1 MKHGGGGPQG
11 LPPLFHGGKTLDERL
26 IGQILVDNTSLTQE
40 QLDDALRVAKETDEF
55 IGQVLVNMGYIS
67 ERDAAICRG
76 LQWDVPFVDLSEITI
91 DQDAAKLIPES
102 LMRKHNCIPIGRE
115 DGSLQVAMAD
125 PNDIRAIDQIRLR
138 TEYKYRIEPCIALP
152 EDIANAVAGLADVR
166 VRVAQELDGL
176 LDQFDEPEGEELE
189 EEDEGEEFDLGDTA
203 AAAADPPVVKLVRMI
218 ITRAVRQRASDI
230 HIQPE
235 ERAVRVRYRVD
246 GVLRDAMTVPK
257 GAQLPA
263 VSRIKVMSGMNID
276 QKLAPQGGRIGMRF
290 NDRAFDFRVSTL
302 PCQFGEK
309 VVMRVLDK
317 GSIMTDLS
325 KLGFSSHTQEAFESI
340 ILRPYGIVL
349 ATGPTGSGKSTTL
362 YGALNRIA
370 TADKNVVTAED
381 PVEYELPG
389 ITQCAVN
396 EKAGMTFATILRE
409 TLRQDPDIIMVGEV
423 RDKETAIIAT
433 EAALTGH
440 LVLSTLHTNDA
451 AGAVA
456 RLVEMGVEPYL
467 VASSLAGALAQRL
480 VRKICV
486 HCKVPYTPPPEALE
500 VAGIEPEDDENV
512 QFFRGEGCSQCDE
525 GYYGRVGIYE
535 LLVVDDEIRDLA
547 LKAAPSHVIRQ
558 YAVEEQGMVTL
569 KGDGISKVLQGIT
582 TLEEALTAAQDE

>member
-1 MKHGGGGPQG
+1 V
-11 LPPLFHGGKTLDERL
+11 DERL

-55 IGQVLVNMGYIS
+55 IGQVLVNMGYIT
-67 ERDAAICRG
+67 EREAAICRG
-76 LQWDVPFVDLSEITI
+76 LQWDVPYVDLTEVHIE
-91 DQDAAKLIPES
+91 QDAAKLVPES
-102 LMRKHNCIPIGRE
+102 LMRKHNCIPISRQ
-115 DGSLQVAMAD
+115 DGTLQVAMAD

-152 EDIANAVAGLADVR
+152 EEIANAIAGLADVR

-176 LDQFDEPEGEELE
+176 LDQFDEPDTEEVE
-189 EEDEGEEFDLGDTA
+189 EEDEGEEFDLDDTE

-235 ERAVRVRYRVD
+235 ERSVRVRYRVD

-263 VSRIKVMSGMNID
+263 VSRIKVMAGMNID
-276 QKLAPQGGRIGMRF
+276 QKLAPQGGRIAMRF
-290 NDRAFDFRVSTL
+290 GERAFDFRVSTL
-302 PCQFGEK
+302 PSQFGEK

-317 GSIMTDLS
+317 GSVMNDLG
-325 KLGFSSHTQEAFESI
+325 KLGFSSQTQEAFENV

-362 YGALNRIA
+362 YAALNRIA
-370 TADKNVVTAED
+370 TADKNVITAED

-396 EKAGMTFATILRE
+396 QKAGMTFANILRE
-409 TLRQDPDIIMVGEV
+409 MLRQDPDIVMVGEI
-423 RDKETAIIAT
+423 RDKETAVIAT

-467 VASSLAGALAQRL
+467 VASSLAGILAQRL

-486 HCKVPYTPPPEALE
+486 HCKVPYSPPPEALE

-512 QFFRGEGCSQCDE
+512 QFFRGEGCNQCDE
-525 GYYGRVGIYE
+525 GYHGRVGLYE
-535 LLVVDDEIRDLA
+535 LLVVDDEIRDLT
-547 LKAAPSHVIRQ
+547 LKGAPSHVIRQ
-558 YAVEEQGMVTL
+558 YAIEEQGMVTL
-569 KGDGISKVLQGIT
+569 KGDSISKVLQGIT